1 MHVVAVEKI
10 LRRES
15 VPNSEVASA
24 QFVFYE
30 NYEKRLSRGLMYSFP
45 AGLFASRILT
55 ISSRFTNTDVPVPL
69 TRVRESPKRVTS
81 VSVSF
86 PRVSPLSLD

>member
-24 QFVFYE
+24 QFVF
-30 NYEKRLSRGLMYSFP
+30 YEKRLSRGLMYSFP

-69 TRVRESPKRVTS
+69 TRVRESPKRVTC